1 MQVDEPG
8 WFAEVDPGG
17 WCVSALSDG
26 KVNTDSA
33 AIDLYPSRLV
43 LCLHT
48 CSESETNTVTND
60 SSHTCSPIY
69 AQHIL

>member
-48 CSESETNTVTND
+48 QTVVRVRQI
-60 SSHTCSPIY
+60 P
-69 AQHIL
+69 